1 MEKIRNCEDT
11 EQLRKTKVKVRS
23 YDMHCV
29 KKVTDDLYWIG
40 GSDRRLALFE
50 NVYPI
55 PRGVSYNSY
64 VLLDEKTVLLDTV
77 DASISGLFFE
87 NLEYV
92 LDGRTLDYLIVNHME
107 PDHCAIIGDVVR
119 RYPDVKLVCN
129 AKTVPML
136 KQFFDFPVEDRTV
149 IVKEMDTLCTGRHTF
164 AFVMAPMVHWPEAM
178 VSYDTVD
185 KILFSADGFGTF
197 GAINGNLFADEV
209 NFERDW
215 LDDARRYFINIVG
228 KYGVQVQ
235 NLLKKAATLEI
246 KMICPLHGPI
256 WRENL
261 GWFIEKYDTWS
272 SYKPEDQAVM
282 IAYAS
287 IYGNTENA
295 AEILASKLADKGVK
309 NIAMYDVS
317 VTDPSVI
324 VSESFRC
331 SHLVFAA
338 PSYNGGIF
346 TKMET
351 VLSELKAHSLQNRTV
366 AIMENGT
373 WAPVAGKQMR
383 EIFAGMKNIELLEEG
398 VTIRSAVKEA
408 QEASLEALAE
418 KITSS
423 LT

>member
-149 IVKEMDTLCTGRHTF
+149 IVKEMDTLCTGKHTF
-164 AFVMAPMVHWPEAM
+164 AFVMAPMVHWPETM

>member
-149 IVKEMDTLCTGRHTF
+149 IVKEMDTLCTGKHTF

-418 KITSS
+418 KIASS
-423 LT
+423 LK